1 MSIILSGVSFHY
13 YNQQPLFEYVNLSVV
28 SGRKVSVIGNNG
40 TGKSTLLKLIAGEL
54 NFSSGSVRCVST
66 PYYIP
71 NK

>member
-54 NFSSGSVRCVST
+54 IFSSGSVRCVST